1 MICPDDTPDAR
12 ERRYRATFP
21 THERS
26 YLSTGSLTVPTTGYR
41 GPSHHWFG
49 MTDASG
55 PEEPGGLPRYLKVI
69 IAVAALVILFVL
81 VIDLLTFASAL

>member
-1 MICPDDTPDAR
+1 
-12 ERRYRATFP
+12 
-21 THERS
+21 
-26 YLSTGSLTVPTTGYR
+26 
-41 GPSHHWFG
+41 